1 MITKPLSKLWED
13 DVKKYA
19 KLIESTLPKNHNLD
33 TDDIYLIADML
44 VRSNRKKL
52 KKTLEKLNFSAKAI
66 KMQVEREE
74 EE

>member
-1 MITKPLSKLWED
+1 
-13 DVKKYA
+13 
-19 KLIESTLPKNHNLD
+19 
-33 TDDIYLIADML
+33 ML